1 MNMQSYIARYLCTIC
16 IWPEMEEMVNES
28 FARGASAS
36 SALTFI
42 IIEEKINKEGRRTKN
57 QPKKKEKN

>member
-1 MNMQSYIARYLCTIC
+1 
-16 IWPEMEEMVNES
+16 MEEMVNES